1 MSTHLEIPS
10 DELAVRILDGP
21 PDGGFDCGRAEQT
34 DFLYERAW
42 DDQQAW
48 LSVTYLFYFR
58 GILAAYSTVC
68 TDSIPLARSERDPS
82 IRYREVGAIK
92 LAQLGVHRAF
102 QGTGLGREVV

>member
-1 MSTHLEIPS
+1 MSTHLEVPS

-68 TDSIPLARSERDPS
+68 TDSIPSPAANAIPSPDTARWARSSWPS
-82 IRYREVGAIK
+82 LVCTVASR
-92 LAQLGVHRAF
+92 
-102 QGTGLGREVV
+102 GLGSGAR